1 VTISAPRVRSRRG
14 EGGRVRDQ
22 LVDAAEALLS
32 ERGGASSV
40 PVADIVAR
48 VGVTAPVLYQHFAD
62 KEALFVAV
70 HARRMDDFRG
80 TLRRAGARTG
90 SPLAALEKRGRAY
103 IRYATTKPDAYVAL
117 FMTPSSLG
125 ENVFGDPAMRELT
138 AYDDLVANIQACI
151 DAGEVPAADADLLA
165 RVVWAQVHGLAA
177 LLIAMPEIANG
188 VGQRRL
194 VERMLAA
201 VTASLTAA

>member
-1 VTISAPRVRSRRG
+1 MQAVR
-14 EGGRVRDQ
+14 
-22 LVDAAEALLS
+22 
-32 ERGGASSV
+32 
-40 PVADIVAR
+40 
-48 VGVTAPVLYQHFAD
+48 
-62 KEALFVAV
+62 
-70 HARRMDDFRG
+70 
-80 TLRRAGARTG
+80 GARAG

-125 ENVFGDPAMRELT
+125 GNVFGDPAMRELT
-138 AYDDLVANIQACI
+138 ARDDLVANIQACI
-151 DAGEVPAADADLLA
+151 DAGEVPPADADLLA

-177 LLIAMPEIANG
+177 LLIAMPEVANG
-188 VGQRRL
+188 VGRRRL